1 MLTAVHH
8 TLEPREYC
16 VKSTQTQGTKNVS
29 MTKQNQAPKST
40 NDPQLLKPFYVFG
53 MFKNVLKSKSQKS
66 HSKVNS
72 KIYPGTKHLSKINKA
87 I

>member
-1 MLTAVHH
+1 
-8 TLEPREYC
+8 
-16 VKSTQTQGTKNVS
+16 

-53 MFKNVLKSKSQKS
+53 MFKNVLKSKSQKNQS
-66 HSKVNS
+66 RVNS
-72 KIYPGTKHLSKINKA
+72 KIYPGTKHLPKINKA